1 MNYFIFIDIVM
12 LVILII
18 SLLCGLIRGF
28 KKSLRRFVALLIPTL
43 CLFIFL
49 TPITKGVMKKR
60 VDLGK
65 LDKIIQVIPDEYTDK
80 TYSINDAVSILVTES
95 IYPNDPALQEN
106 SEMKELITAA
116 SSMVVKIVV
125 YFVGL
130 IFVWITSLILRL
142 VFRIVFKK
150 TNRSGKLIGLGFGA
164 LQFILVFILT
174 YLPLFGV
181 VSFASSVLH
190 EVDKYTEDESLKEV
204 VEYADLYEN
213 TITKKY
219 VLGTATKVLCK
230 NKTLSCDAQ
239 FVAGGLSFKLDGQ
252 KVVLLDEYLE
262 IKDAIP
268 SVIKIVDMVEKIDSE
283 EEKVIK
289 LAALADEDIENI
301 SNVIRN
307 TKLVRAAIPAVLEYA
322 VYISKT
328 EENNYSD
335 LISQLSAL
343 DWDKELNAIADLIDV
358 LKDHNDLEINVDKF
372 DYVLKSEGVIDLAE
386 DLVNGVLQ
394 INLVTEVAIPLA
406 INMLEEEFSKG
417 EFEQYKIDF
426 TNIKNIDWKTDGTSF
441 VSTII
446 NVYKEYLNTNIDFSD
461 IKVALNDEKIADFVT
476 FTFDEIKKSAIITDT
491 LLPTVMQVL
500 IANLEQDETIVDL
513 GIDFEELKKV
523 NWKENLDSI
532 KVLLH
537 DLIGSYQTLNID
549 PDNITLVLKNNK
561 LQTELDKVITNI
573 LNCDVFAN
581 YLLPVTMNVLVDEL
595 EKNELLATFEFDF
608 GAIRNTNWKTEITY
622 FKDVLIEFLNAYQ
635 GLDFDKDNWEAILDN
650 ENLATYLTNV
660 YNAAKKS
667 TLVSEQIL
675 PKLPNKIHELIDKAD
690 GSIDISFLKELI
702 DENTIDILL
711 TDDIDKL
718 INLLK
723 EIKTLGLLDNA
734 ELDLSD
740 KATQDSLIKVF
751 KDVFDLSV
759 INGKESA
766 IFKSLI
772 QIIDIEPILSQYN
785 ITLQYDAVT
794 NWDNE
799 IDYIAT
805 IFQNVMTLTG
815 NFEDFDLTQLLT
827 NISNETDKELIAD
840 VVSAVGN
847 SELFGDSI
855 YTILKTAAKE
865 IDESCELELSSE
877 EKYII
882 ESVNGWK
889 FEALHVLNLIEKIEH
904 IDFEANYE
912 TLNADEM
919 KDIMLY
925 CSESVISTKVFGTIL
940 NSVFDGVVNQDF
952 TNQDVMKNSADVVYN
967 AINVASIIQNETI
980 DLNDVTVTDE
990 LITSIENIATSEENI
1005 ELTNQLL
1012 NDIIGNE
1019 EHVEYTKEDIQ
1030 DAAEVIE
1037 SIITTY
1043 QNDSDQENF
1052 DLENLSDEDKEKIE
1066 NSEIAK
1072 SILELLF
1079 K

>member
-1 MNYFIFIDIVM
+1 
-12 LVILII
+12 
-18 SLLCGLIRGF
+18 
-28 KKSLRRFVALLIPTL
+28 
-43 CLFIFL
+43 
-49 TPITKGVMKKR
+49 
-60 VDLGK
+60 
-65 LDKIIQVIPDEYTDK
+65 
-80 TYSINDAVSILVTES
+80 
-95 IYPNDPALQEN
+95 
-106 SEMKELITAA
+106 
-116 SSMVVKIVV
+116 
-125 YFVGL
+125 
-130 IFVWITSLILRL
+130 
-142 VFRIVFKK
+142 
-150 TNRSGKLIGLGFGA
+150 
-164 LQFILVFILT
+164 
-174 YLPLFGV
+174 
-181 VSFASSVLH
+181 
-190 EVDKYTEDESLKEV
+190 
-204 VEYADLYEN
+204 
-213 TITKKY
+213 
-219 VLGTATKVLCK
+219 
-230 NKTLSCDAQ
+230 
-239 FVAGGLSFKLDGQ
+239 
-252 KVVLLDEYLE
+252 
-262 IKDAIP
+262 
-268 SVIKIVDMVEKIDSE
+268 
-283 EEKVIK
+283 
-289 LAALADEDIENI
+289 
-301 SNVIRN
+301 
-307 TKLVRAAIPAVLEYA
+307 
-322 VYISKT
+322 
-328 EENNYSD
+328 
-335 LISQLSAL
+335 
-343 DWDKELNAIADLIDV
+343 
-358 LKDHNDLEINVDKF
+358 
-372 DYVLKSEGVIDLAE
+372 
-386 DLVNGVLQ
+386 
-394 INLVTEVAIPLA
+394 
-406 INMLEEEFSKG
+406 
-417 EFEQYKIDF
+417 
-426 TNIKNIDWKTDGTSF
+426 
-441 VSTII
+441 
-446 NVYKEYLNTNIDFSD
+446 
-461 IKVALNDEKIADFVT
+461 
-476 FTFDEIKKSAIITDT
+476 
-491 LLPTVMQVL
+491 
-500 IANLEQDETIVDL
+500 
-513 GIDFEELKKV
+513 
-523 NWKENLDSI
+523 
-532 KVLLH
+532 
-537 DLIGSYQTLNID
+537 
-549 PDNITLVLKNNK
+549 
-561 LQTELDKVITNI
+561 
-573 LNCDVFAN
+573 
-581 YLLPVTMNVLVDEL
+581 MNVLVDEL

-740 KATQDSLIKVF
+740 KTTQDSLIKVF

-785 ITLQYDAVT
+785 ITLQYDAVN

-815 NFEDFDLTQLLT
+815 SFEDFDLTQLLT
-827 NISNETDKELIAD
+827 NFTNETDKELIAD